1 MQGLVCQLQGTCG
14 CDVLDD
20 GGELSFVKMGGSQKI
35 FQVAAS
41 IQEILTESILD
52 CCLNII

>member
-1 MQGLVCQLQGTCG
+1 MQGLVCQLQGACR

-20 GGELSFVKMGGSQKI
+20 GGELSFAEMGGSQKI